1 MLDSRAGGSNVG
13 AFATPWGAGMA
24 RDVQVGGLGGV
35 PADADA
41 VVLNVTVTDVTAS
54 SFLQLWPTGSAQ
66 PTSGS
71 SLNYSA
77 GQTVPNAVTVKLG
90 TAGRVTVFN
99 RQGSANVIIDVV
111 GYFKAGT
118 GKAFHSITPGAC
130 STRVRVGPT
139 SGRSPRRGVRAP
151 RVTCRSAGWAGCRPT
166 PMRRC

>member
-1 MLDSRAGGSNVG
+1 MSRIADLIMAAQQQSGSGTHFHAIVPARVLDSRAGGSNVG

-71 SLNYSA
+71 SLNFTA

-90 TAGRVTVFN
+90 TDGRVTVFN
-99 RQGSANVIIDVV
+99 RQGSANVIIDV
-111 GYFKAGT
+111 
-118 GKAFHSITPGAC
+118 
-130 STRVRVGPT
+130 
-139 SGRSPRRGVRAP
+139 GRLLPRR
-151 RVTCRSAGWAGCRPT
+151 CR
-166 PMRRC
+166 